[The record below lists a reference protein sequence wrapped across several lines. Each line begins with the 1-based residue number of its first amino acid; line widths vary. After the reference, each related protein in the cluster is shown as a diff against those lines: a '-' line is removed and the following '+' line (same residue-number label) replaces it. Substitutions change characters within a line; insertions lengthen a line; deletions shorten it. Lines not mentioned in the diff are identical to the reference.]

1 MTIKHSFAWWSFA
14 TESITPDALIRAA
27 ADLGYDGIE
36 MAPQEHWQVIKDHGL
51 TLVNTQGHPLIAA
64 GLNRREHLPAIETEL
79 KAKLELAQ
87 SWGLPQLICFS
98 GERQGLADDEGLD
111 VTAESLMHL
120 APLAEDAGIVL
131 TLEVLNSK
139 VNHPDYQ
146 ADKTAW
152 AAEVCRR
159 VDSPNVKILYDIY
172 HMQIMEGDVIR
183 TIGEYHDLIAHY
195 HTAGNPGRHDLDD
208 QQEINYPPI
217 FRAIRNTGYSGFI
230 GQEFVPKGDSLE
242 ALKTALELTKSSL
255 NMH

>member
-14 TESITPDALIRAA
+14 TESVSPDALIRTA

-36 MAPQEHWQVIKDHGL
+36 MAPQEHWQAIKDHGL
-51 TLVNTQGHPLIAA
+51 TLVNTQGHPLIAE
-64 GLNRREHLPAIETEL
+64 GLNRREHLAMIEKEL
-79 KAKLELAQ
+79 QAKLELAQ

-98 GERQGLADDEGLD
+98 GDRQGLANDEGLD
-111 VTAESLMHL
+111 VTAESLTKL
-120 APLAEDAGIVL
+120 APLAEDAGVVL

-139 VNHPDYQ
+139 VDHPDYQ

-152 AAEVCRR
+152 AAEVCQR

-183 TIGEYHDLIAHY
+183 TIAEHHDLIAHY

-208 QQEINYPPI
+208 KQEINYPPI
-217 FRAIRNTGYSGFI
+217 FRAIAETGYSGFI
-230 GQEFVPKGDSLE
+230 GQEFVPKGDSLK
-242 ALKTALELTKSSL
+242 ALETALELTQMSL
-255 NMH
+255 NAH